1 MIFSI
6 HCIDRTDA
14 TGVRAGTR
22 PAHVDYLKSLGTTL
36 VLAGPFLA
44 DDGATPTG
52 SFLLVEA
59 ADKAAAAAI
68 AAGDPYAKAGLFASV
83 SVQAYKIV
91 FHNPPAA

>member
-22 PAHVDYLKSLGTTL
+22 PAHVEYLTSLGKTL
-36 VLAGPFLA
+36 VLGGPFLA

-59 ADKAAAAAI
+59 ADKAAAEAI

-83 SVQAYKIV
+83 TVQAYRVV
-91 FHNPPAA
+91 FLNPPVA

>member
-22 PAHVDYLKSLGTTL
+22 PAHVEYLTSLGKTL
-36 VLAGPFLA
+36 VLGGPFLA
-44 DDGATPTG
+44 DDGVTPTG

-59 ADKAAAAAI
+59 ADKAAAEAI
-68 AAGDPYAKAGLFASV
+68 AVGDPYAKAGLFGSV
-83 SVQAYKIV
+83 TVQAYRIV
-91 FHNPPAA
+91 FLNPPVA

>member
-1 MIFSI
+1 MIFSV

-22 PAHVDYLKSLGTTL
+22 PAHVEFLKSLGKTL

-44 DDGATPTG
+44 DDGVTPTG

-59 ADKAAAAAI
+59 ADKAAAEAL
-68 AAGDPYAKAGLFASV
+68 AAGDPYAQAGLFASV
-83 SVQAYKIV
+83 QVQHYKLV
-91 FHNPPAA
+91 FLNPPVA